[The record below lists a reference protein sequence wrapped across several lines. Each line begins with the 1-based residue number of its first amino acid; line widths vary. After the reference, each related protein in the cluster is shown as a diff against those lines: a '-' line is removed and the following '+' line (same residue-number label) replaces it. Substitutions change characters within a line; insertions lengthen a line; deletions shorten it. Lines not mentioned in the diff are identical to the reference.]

1 MRTYVLIC
9 NISDKK
15 SEKEFLGHLEN
26 KFLKHK
32 FSTKNNIQYF
42 AFAAKEL
49 AAIQDTLQN
58 TLDRLNLTDADYIAL
73 YYTREEEPDEIK
85 RLMIF
90 GKWYQSEK
98 DLSRLNEDTIA
109 ELLEF
114 DFVN

>member
-1 MRTYVLIC
+1 LE
-9 NISDKK
+9 KK
-15 SEKEFLGHLEN
+15 FWKN
-26 KFLKHK
+26 KFSIDHK
-32 FSTKNNIQYF
+32 IKYF

-49 AAIQDTLQN
+49 TAVQDTLQDIMDH
-58 TLDRLNLTDADYIAL
+58 LKLTDDDYIAL

-90 GKWYQSEK
+90 GKSYQSEK

-114 DFVN
+114 NFVNL